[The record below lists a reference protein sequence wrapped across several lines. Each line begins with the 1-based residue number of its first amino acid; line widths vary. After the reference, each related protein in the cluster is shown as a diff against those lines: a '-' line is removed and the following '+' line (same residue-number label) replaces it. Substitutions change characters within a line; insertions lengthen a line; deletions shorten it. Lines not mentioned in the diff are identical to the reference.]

1 MDLSAAAAFW
11 VLSLLFVLA
20 PGADWAY
27 AISAGLHGRAVG
39 PAVGGLLAGHLTHTL
54 LVAVGVGAVV
64 ARAPELLTALTFAGA
79 AYLVWFGVSMLA
91 RPAPAP
97 VDASGA
103 VLSARRWATRGW
115 GISGLNPKVLL
126 LLVALLP
133 QFTDPRAGWP
143 LPAQIALLG
152 LVHTVSCAVVYT
164 AVALTARHVLRARPT
179 AALAV
184 SRVSGAVMVGLGLV
198 LGVEQLLR

>member
-20 PGADWAY
+20 PGADWAF
-27 AISAGLHGRAVG
+27 AISAGLHGRVIG

-54 LVAVGVGAVV
+54 LVAVGVGALV
-64 ARAPELLTALTFAGA
+64 ARAPEVLTALTVAGA
-79 AYLVWFGVSMLA
+79 AYLVWFGVGTLTRAAAPRADDAAVA
-91 RPAPAP
+91 RSP
-97 VDASGA
+97 GQ
-103 VLSARRWATRGW
+103 WAARGW

-133 QFTDPRAGWP
+133 QFTDPGGGWP
-143 LPAQIALLG
+143 LPVQIALLG
-152 LVHTVSCAVVYT
+152 LAHTVSCAVVYT
-164 AVALTARHVLRARPT
+164 SVALTARHVLRARPT
-179 AALAV
+179 AALVV
-184 SRVSGAVMVGLGLV
+184 SRMSGVVMIGLGAV